1 MSETLKSLVKDLN
14 ALEEL
19 IIENDGQV
27 CETLEVWMQIN
38 ETNVATKVDGY
49 NFLIARL
56 EKSAE
61 FFKDKEAEY
70 YAARKVYENQ
80 VIRMKAYV
88 KDTMF
93 AMGLDELKGNEY
105 RFKLSKSKPKVI
117 IDNVEELPLEYTR
130 EKITIE
136 VDKDGI
142 KKALDEGIEIKGASL
157 ETSFSLR
164 SYLIKKGL

>member
-1 MSETLKSLVKDLN
+1 MSETLKELVRDLN
-14 ALEEL
+14 ALESL
-19 IIENDGQV
+19 VIENDGQI
-27 CETLEVWMQIN
+27 CETLEAWMEIN
-38 ETNVATKVDGY
+38 ETNVATKVDSY

-56 EKSAE
+56 EKGSE
-61 FFKDKEAEY
+61 FFKEKEAEY

-80 VIRMKAYV
+80 ILRMKNYV

-105 RFKLSKSKPKVI
+105 RFKISKLKPKIVI
-117 IDNVEELPLEYTR
+117 NNIEELPLEYTR

-136 VDKDGI
+136 VDRDSI
-142 KKALDEGIEIKGASL
+142 KKALDEGLKIKGASL
-157 ETSFSLR
+157 ETSYSLR

>member
-1 MSETLKSLVKDLN
+1 MSETLKALVKDLN

-27 CETLEVWMQIN
+27 CETLESWMQIN
-38 ETNVATKVDGY
+38 ESNIADKVDGY

-80 VIRMKAYV
+80 ITRMKSYV
-88 KDTMF
+88 KDTM
-93 AMGLDELKGNEY
+93 
-105 RFKLSKSKPKVI
+105 S
-117 IDNVEELPLEYTR
+117 
-130 EKITIE
+130 
-136 VDKDGI
+136 
-142 KKALDEGIEIKGASL
+142 
-157 ETSFSLR
+157 
-164 SYLIKKGL
+164 